1 MKQNEKGSVTMV
13 VVVTIF
19 FIVILL
25 SSFFIYTT
33 SRRRAQLEE
42 TQRIANAYDGDMN
55 AIYAEIS
62 DRYEE
67 TSLFSFDETTSGISL
82 YSLEENVD
90 ENGDELTTLTIA
102 SEYDGNPVTTISASA
117 FKGCSSL
124 ESITIPAS
132 VQTIGD
138 EAFGDWTEN
147 QTIYI
152 EGKASIADFESLG
165 QNCFGNAK
173 VEFLGTQNTDEKNQN
188 LNNVDE
194 TNFNN
199 ENAEEQVNTNE
210 TENIN

>member
-1 MKQNEKGSVTMV
+1 MKHSEKGSVTMV

-67 TSLFSFDETTSGISL
+67 TSLFSFDET
-82 YSLEENVD
+82 
-90 ENGDELTTLTIA
+90 
-102 SEYDGNPVTTISASA
+102 
-117 FKGCSSL
+117 
-124 ESITIPAS
+124 
-132 VQTIGD
+132 
-138 EAFGDWTEN
+138 
-147 QTIYI
+147 
-152 EGKASIADFESLG
+152 
-165 QNCFGNAK
+165 
-173 VEFLGTQNTDEKNQN
+173 
-188 LNNVDE
+188 
-194 TNFNN
+194 NFNN